1 MPQKRKQSKYPIP
14 KGNMGKIF
22 DEKFFEAL
30 EGNR

>member
-1 MPQKRKQSKYPIP
+1 MTNPKKKYPIP

-22 DEKFFEAL
+22 DQRFFEAL